1 MNKKEDKLE
10 ITKTENKLKKIFVF
24 VCDTIH
30 LRPSSLKLLLLLLC
44 LLLFLEERDA
54 GSFVVDRPIG
64 AVVHVRVVEIR
75 KFRLEG
81 LRKQNI
87 TTNTLV

>member
-10 ITKTENKLKKIFVF
+10 ITKTKNKLKKIFVF